1 MTQFASPV
9 LHSLLDTDAY
19 KLHMQQAV
27 FHHYYDVHVAAEF
40 RCRGDDLLGIYADA
54 IREQVQAM
62 QHLRLQDDEYQWLSA
77 LPFFKADYLNW
88 LREFRFN
95 PEQVTVSND
104 NGKLDIRLS
113 GPWREVILFGG
124 LFRLFGWSGFM
135 AFIIS
140 LLFAYTVK
148 YAFIDSWILVKMMSS
163 YIRGKGNIFIP

>member
-19 KLHMQQAV
+19 KLP
-27 FHHYYDVHVAAEF
+27 YAASRVSSLL
-40 RCRGDDLLGIYADA
+40 RCACRGGVSLRGDDLLGIYADA
-54 IREQVQAM
+54 IREQIQAM

-113 GPWREVILFGG
+113 GPWREVILWEVP
-124 LFRLFGWSGFM
+124 LL
-135 AFIIS
+135 AVIS
-140 LLFAYTVK
+140 E
-148 YAFIDSWILVKMMSS
+148 W
-163 YIRGKGNIFIP
+163 YIAIAHRRPTLRKPSTRWKAN